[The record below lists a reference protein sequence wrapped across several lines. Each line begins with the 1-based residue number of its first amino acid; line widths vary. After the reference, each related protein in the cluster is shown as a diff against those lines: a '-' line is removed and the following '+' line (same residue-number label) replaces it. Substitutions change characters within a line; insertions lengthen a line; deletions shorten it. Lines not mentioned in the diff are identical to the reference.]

1 MRPYPSDPRDQRD
14 PLYDPRDPRDPRDPL
29 YGSRFVLPRRRWPGL
44 LAAGIIGIGI
54 GAVVLSS
61 VRMAPPA
68 NTPAAPEV
76 ATAPTAPPADTG
88 ASADAQSAPS
98 PDVTAAVKAALATDP
113 ALSTAK
119 VDVTA
124 DAGVV
129 TLVGSAP
136 DNDARTRAELLA
148 SAAPGVARVDNQ
160 LTIGGTTTQ

>member
-1 MRPYPSDPRDQRD
+1 MRPNPSD
-14 PLYDPRDPRDPRDPL
+14 LDPRDPRDPL

-54 GAVVLSS
+54 GAVVLTSFHS
-61 VRMAPPA
+61 PQPTKVPA
-68 NTPAAPEV
+68 TPEV
-76 ATAPTAPPADTG
+76 ATAPATPPADSS
-88 ASADAQSAPS
+88 ASPDSQGTPA
-98 PDVTAAVKAALATDP
+98 PDVTTAVKAALATDP
-113 ALSTAK
+113 ALATAK

-136 DNDARTRAELLA
+136 DSDARTRAELLA
-148 SAAPGVARVDNQ
+148 SAAPGVSRVDNQ